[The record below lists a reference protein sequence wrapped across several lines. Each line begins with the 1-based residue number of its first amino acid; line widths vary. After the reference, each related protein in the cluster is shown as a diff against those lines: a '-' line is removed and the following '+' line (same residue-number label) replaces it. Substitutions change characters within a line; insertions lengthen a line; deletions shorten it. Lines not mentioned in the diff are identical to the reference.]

1 VLEAIDLIGRSIDAV
16 GVITIAGGLALAT
29 ALAAGRLIRR
39 ESLVYRRYRQD
50 IGRGIL
56 LGLEL
61 LIAADIIRTVAVSPT
76 LESVAVLA
84 GIVLVRMALSFVL
97 EFEVSGTW
105 PWQRRA
111 PDEIGRPTQAEP
123 R

>member
-39 ESLVYRRYRQD
+39 ESLVYSRYRQD